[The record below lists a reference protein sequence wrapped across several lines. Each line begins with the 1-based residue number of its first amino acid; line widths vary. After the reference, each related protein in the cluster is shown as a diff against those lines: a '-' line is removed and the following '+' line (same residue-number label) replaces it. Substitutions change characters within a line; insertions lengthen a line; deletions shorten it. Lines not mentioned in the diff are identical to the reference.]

1 MVMVYLHL
9 PSNWLSLGKNVTKV
23 HCAQHVPDGDDG
35 DDDDDDDDGD
45 DDGDDDDDDDGD
57 DDDDDDNL
65 RVVAARSL
73 ADPL

>member
-23 HCAQHVPDGDDG
+23 HCAQHVPDH
-35 DDDDDDDDGD
+35 DDDDDDDEGD
-45 DDGDDDDDDDGD
+45 DD

>member
-1 MVMVYLHL
+1 M
-9 PSNWLSLGKNVTKV
+9 GKNVTKV
-23 HCAQHVPDGDDG
+23 HCAQHVP
-35 DDDDDDDDGD
+35 DDDDDDDGD

-57 DDDDDDNL
+57 DDDL